1 MVCPAVNKRKWLNLS
16 KCKDQI
22 NSVRNVKCMQFSE
35 RIFTLLSSMTDD
47 EKQASPQN
55 QPGYLL
61 LLHVKKNIGLYN
73 FNKCIKIHPASMM

>member
-55 QPGYLL
+55 KPGYLL
-61 LLHVKKNIGLYN
+61 LLHVKKNIGLYS
-73 FNKCIKIHPASMM
+73 FNKCMNLHPALMM